1 MPNAPN
7 SHRIILLTLC
17 LLNLV
22 LLPKKVHE
30 SVAED
35 FLANLKREVGALKA
49 GLPWDEGVNI
59 TPLPEPN
66 KPKYLE
72 DLIRDAVEHGASVI
86 NADTGGGSLR
96 GSLFQPA
103 IVYPVTPAMRLWREE
118 QFGPVI
124 PVATFKDLSEVKAAA
139 KESWNG
145 QQSAIF
151 TSDQMSSEAAS
162 LVDSLS
168 TIVGRININAQCQRS
183 PDSFPFSGRRSSAM
197 GTMVNRI
204 VFFSCFFHTRTC
216 IPHIIF
222 SPLTRNRIHE
232 RLFLS
237 LISACLL
244 PIP

>member
-1 MPNAPN
+1 M
-7 SHRIILLTLC
+7 
-17 LLNLV
+17 
-22 LLPKKVHE
+22 
-30 SVAED
+30 
-35 FLANLKREVGALKA
+35 GALKA

-72 DLIRDAVEHGASVI
+72 DLIRDAVEHGATVI

-124 PVATFKDLSEVKAAA
+124 PVATFQELSEVKAAA

-145 QQSAIF
+145 QQSAVF
-151 TSDQMSSEAAS
+151 TSDQMSEDAAS

-197 GTMVNRI
+197 GTMVKELASH
-204 VFFSCFFHTRTC
+204 V
-216 IPHIIF
+216 
-222 SPLTRNRIHE
+222 
-232 RLFLS
+232 
-237 LISACLL
+237 LL
-244 PIP
+244 LLHHV